1 MKKWIALI
9 ALITLL
15 ACALIP
21 HAAFTEDRDTV
32 LLARAIYALAR
43 GESYDA
49 KLAIGSVAMNRV
61 ESPWFANSLS
71 GVLNEQHQF
80 PIGSRYDEECLSA
93 AHAVL
98 SGKRNLEPSAV
109 YYQSDAAT
117 EPRTDKP
124 VSTVGSFSFYA
135 SEVVL

>member
-49 KLAIGSVAMNRV
+49 KLAIGC
-61 ESPWFANSLS
+61 
-71 GVLNEQHQF
+71 
-80 PIGSRYDEECLSA
+80 RYDAESLRA

-98 SGKRNLEPSAV
+98 SGRRNLAPSAV

>member
-1 MKKWIALI
+1 MISMKKWIALI

-71 GVLNEQHQF
+71 DVLNEQHQF

-98 SGKRNLEPSAV
+98 SGRRALSRDAL
-109 YYQSDAAT
+109 YYQSLRASQ
-117 EPRTDKP
+117 PRADKP
-124 VSTVGSFSFYA
+124 LAIVGGYAFYR
-135 SEVVL
+135 